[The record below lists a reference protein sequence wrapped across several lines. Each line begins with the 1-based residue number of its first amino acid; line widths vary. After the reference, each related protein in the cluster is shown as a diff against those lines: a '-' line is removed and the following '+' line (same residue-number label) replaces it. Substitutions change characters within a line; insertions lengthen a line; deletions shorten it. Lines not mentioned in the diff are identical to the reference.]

1 MLLPASVAAPCALLL
16 TRFFSALMSLPAFFD
31 VLLMSR
37 ATLLRP
43 PGSFDCE
50 PLIPVV
56 FLRTVLVSL
65 PASFSAP
72 CVLLASRLISAFVSR
87 PAFLDVLLTSC
98 ATLLRPPGLWSS
110 DCARAVATPHSESAA
125 ASAAMRTE
133 CFIGQS
139 SQGER
144 RTTNAKCGR
153 I

>member
-43 PGSFDCE
+43 PGFFDFE

-65 PASFSAP
+65 PA
-72 CVLLASRLISAFVSR
+72 
-87 PAFLDVLLTSC
+87 
-98 ATLLRPPGLWSS
+98 
-110 DCARAVATPHSESAA
+110 
-125 ASAAMRTE
+125 
-133 CFIGQS
+133 
-139 SQGER
+139 
-144 RTTNAKCGR
+144 
-153 I
+153 